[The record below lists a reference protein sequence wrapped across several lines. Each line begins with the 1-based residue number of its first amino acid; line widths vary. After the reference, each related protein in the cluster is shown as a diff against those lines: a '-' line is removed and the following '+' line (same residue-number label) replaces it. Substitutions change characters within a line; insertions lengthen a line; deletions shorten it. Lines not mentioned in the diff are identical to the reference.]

1 MTREQALQIFSQGF
15 EAFRLRNDLTQDQV
29 GRILGCGRAN
39 VNKIKSG
46 KNFPSMEGVFTLI
59 ENGMTLDEIFGPE
72 LAAKLLNGN
81 TAKAPDV
88 PEYKPLVDMDSPEFR
103 AGVEKILR
111 DLEAKGYKVINPLK

>member
-15 EAFRLRNDLTQDQV
+15 EAFRLRNGLTQDQV

-46 KNFPSMEGVFTLI
+46 KNFPSMDGVFTLI
-59 ENGMTLDEIFGPE
+59 ENGMTLEEIFGPE
-72 LAAKLLNGN
+72 LAAMLLNRN
-81 TAKAPDV
+81 PRKATDV
-88 PEYKPLVDMDSPEFR
+88 PEFKPLVDMDSPEFR

-111 DLEAKGYKVINPLK
+111 DLEAKGYKAVDPLK